1 MSKVRIPNS
10 SGGWTNASVDSN
22 GNYRVY
28 EEEDPSAILK
38 QNAYERN
45 HVDDNLK
52 YDDKG
57 TQSSAK
63 KIGSISPVMMLNLIE
78 QGIFWDDK
86 KLLKWF
92 DDLDNYLWRTTD
104 KVRH

>member
-1 MSKVRIPNS
+1 MSKVKIANS
-10 SGGWTNASVDSN
+10 KGGFTNASLNSN
-22 GNYRVY
+22 GEFKIY
-28 EEEDPSAILK
+28 ESEDPSAILK

-45 HVDDNLK
+45 HTSGK
-52 YDDKG
+52 YIGKG
-57 TQSSAK
+57 TETSAK

-86 KLLKWF
+86 KLEAWF

-104 KVRH
+104 KSRH